1 LPAVETEALR
11 AILENLAP
19 SRNPVNP
26 FVTAGDTGEAVPL
39 SGGSGSNSAIWNNK
53 TGTVWDSVTPTQGTL
68 PVTELPRSFILET
81 EGENV
86 WVAPNAVKHL
96 QQDAAAL
103 INNQAVNPMFVQI
116 QVQAN
121 LTSLQEAVGVATQN
135 GITYDTLMNVGG
147 WELKFSPGRAADQ
160 LPALFHA
167 LPTGVGR

>member
-1 LPAVETEALR
+1 M
-11 AILENLAP
+11 
-19 SRNPVNP
+19 
-26 FVTAGDTGEAVPL
+26 
-39 SGGSGSNSAIWNNK
+39 
-53 TGTVWDSVTPTQGTL
+53 
-68 PVTELPRSFILET
+68 
-81 EGENV
+81 

-96 QQDAAAL
+96 QEDAAAL

-160 LPALFHA
+160 LPALFYA
-167 LPTGVGR
+167 QPMGVGK